1 MSCVAT
7 YSTGQSSISEKPRI
21 LEARFPRR
29 TLLSFSATQTKHAQC
44 LYSPSLYSP
53 SYSEK
58 VHSRKSVFS
67 SSLEFAGEGT

>member
-44 LYSPSLYSP
+44 LYSPSC
-53 SYSEK
+53 SEK

-67 SSLEFAGEGT
+67 SSLEFAGEGA